1 MVTTEYEVKPESG
14 TGSSD
19 AKPEFDAQSFGILIR
34 RINGDPDLLK
44 MDWREVVRSQFRL
57 SDDQDRSLVDV
68 PYERVRE
75 IQACLLDF
83 AEQIRRGATIEGRI
97 VKRPIEEQTPAAVHG
112 IQIELRLP
120 QSAVQPRM
128 LRIAH
133 CDAHCRNWQ
142 WNSW

>member
-1 MVTTEYEVKPESG
+1 MVTTAYEVKPESAAG
-14 TGSSD
+14 PSD
-19 AKPEFDAQSFGILIR
+19 AKPEFNAQSFGMLIQS
-34 RINGDPDLLK
+34 INGDPDLLK
-44 MDWREVVRSQFRL
+44 MDWREVVRSKFRL
-57 SDDQDRSLVDV
+57 SGDQDRSLVDV
-68 PYERVRE
+68 PDDRVRE
-75 IQACLLDF
+75 IQAGLLDF

-97 VKRPIEEQTPAAVHG
+97 IKRPIEEQTPAAVHG

-133 CDAHCRNWQ
+133 CDAHCRNWR